1 MAALISCSLIHKDSF
16 KSELSEATPVK
27 FRMKKNKNYGAG
39 NEPFDMSLKQNLD
52 CSTGQAAAVKPLNQ
66 CGSHVKSS
74 RCKQLN

>member
-1 MAALISCSLIHKDSF
+1 
-16 KSELSEATPVK
+16 
-27 FRMKKNKNYGAG
+27 MKKNKNYGAG